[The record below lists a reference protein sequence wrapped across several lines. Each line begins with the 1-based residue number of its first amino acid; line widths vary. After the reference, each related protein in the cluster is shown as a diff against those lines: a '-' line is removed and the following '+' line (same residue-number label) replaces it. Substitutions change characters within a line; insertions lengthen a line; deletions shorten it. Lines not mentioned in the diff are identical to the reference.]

1 MQRWKCCSSWS
12 KQNPK
17 HFSNTGFPQG
27 KPVFFCS
34 DIEPQKVI
42 GEKSRWHPAA
52 PVKLSVV
59 RGLASLKQEE
69 GRTKRVAKKCFKLLR
84 YRAFSAH
91 IFSAPEWPGEG
102 KGRRAYCLSFLR
114 RILWS
119 DRTKRVGKKCSLHR
133 NGWGKGRGAYG
144 LFFLWRALYER
155 GAEQRGRAHRMAECT
170 EKERYE
176 WLVLSGNIRYT

>member
-27 KPVFFCS
+27 KPVFFCG
-34 DIEPQKVI
+34 DIGQI
-42 GEKSRWHPAA
+42 KS
-52 PVKLSVV
+52 SVV
-59 RGLASLKQEE
+59 RALASLKQEE

-119 DRTKRVGKKCSLHR
+119 DRTKRGGKKCSLHR